1 MKITMQQLVK
11 YFFTHWIKEIDIK
24 RYVDDMLNLP
34 LTNTVDI
41 YRYSN
46 ELLKYMLKDVL
57 KTIQNDLLYS
67 KDKVVIYSYNNDRRV
82 YHT

>member
-1 MKITMQQLVK
+1 
-11 YFFTHWIKEIDIK
+11 
-24 RYVDDMLNLP
+24 MLNLP

-46 ELLKYMLKDVL
+46 ELLKYMLKDAL

-67 KDKVVIYSYNNDRRV
+67 KDKAVIYS
-82 YHT
+82 